1 MRVNTHY
8 LKEGC
13 IISADIKGLSGNPI
27 MSQKTI
33 LNEELIE
40 VLHAFRITEANV
52 EKVMINGQPFSPAEL
67 ADNEKES
74 FTEERPFLS
83 NYLTAVQAYKQQ
95 FQNWQAGSAVDAVK
109 VREMIIPLLEQVLE
123 QPSHLFQLH
132 HYCTKDDYLYHHAI
146 STGLLS
152 GYIANKMKFTQSDV
166 FQVALGGTLVDC
178 GMAKVSPGILNK
190 RTNLSSEEFDEVRKH
205 PVNSVRM
212 LGNSPI
218 IKETI
223 KFAILQH
230 HERLDGSGYPV
241 GKKGK
246 KPHTFSRILA
256 VADVFHAMTSERN
269 YRKKQSPF
277 KVMEQIMKDHFGK
290 FDIQVINCL
299 LEGLANYA
307 VGSKVKLSNG
317 SIAEIIFVNAG
328 EQTRPL
334 VKISETGEMLSLSQH
349 MDLHIEEII

>member
-13 IISADIKGLSGNPI
+13 IISTDIKGLSGHPI
-27 MSQKTI
+27 MTEKTI
-33 LNEELIE
+33 LNKELIA
-40 VLHAFRITEANV
+40 VLHAFRVTEANV
-52 EKVMINGQPFSPAEL
+52 EKVMINGEPFSPSEL
-67 ADNEKES
+67 SESEKEAYI
-74 FTEERPFLS
+74 EERPFLT

-109 VREMIIPLLEQVLE
+109 VREMVIPLLEQLLD
-123 QPSHLFQLH
+123 QPSFLFQLH
-132 HYCTKDDYLYHHAI
+132 HYCTKEDYLYHHAI

-152 GYIANKMKFTQSDV
+152 GYIADKMKFTQSDV
-166 FQVALGGTLVDC
+166 FQVALAGTLVDC
-178 GMAKVSPGILNK
+178 GMAKVSPGILYK
-190 RTNLSSEEFDEVRKH
+190 KTNLSAEEFDEVKKH

-212 LGNSPI
+212 LGTSPI
-218 IKETI
+218 IKETV

-241 GKKGK
+241 GRRGK
-246 KPHTFSRILA
+246 KPHIFSRILA
-256 VADVFHAMTSERN
+256 VADVYHAMTSERN

-277 KVMEQIMKDHFGK
+277 KVMEQILKDHFGK

-299 LEGLANYA
+299 LEGIANYA

-317 SIAEIIFVNAG
+317 SIAEIVFVNAG

-334 VKISETGEMLSLSQH
+334 VKISDTGEMLSLGQH
-349 MDLHIEEII
+349 RDLHIEEII